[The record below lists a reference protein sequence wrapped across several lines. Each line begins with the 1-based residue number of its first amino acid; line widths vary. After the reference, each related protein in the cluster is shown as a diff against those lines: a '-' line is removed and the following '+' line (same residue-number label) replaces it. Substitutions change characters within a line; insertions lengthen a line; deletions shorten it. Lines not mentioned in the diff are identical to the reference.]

1 MTDQDNRTPAQI
13 FADNITGANQ
23 PAPTQPIAQPI
34 DPRTDSIDALHQ
46 RTEGK

>member
-1 MTDQDNRTPAQI
+1 MSEYDDRTPAQK

-34 DPRTDSIDALHQ
+34 DPRTDSLDALHQ

>member
-1 MTDQDNRTPAQI
+1 MTEHDDRTPAQI

-23 PAPTQPIAQPI
+23 PTPTEPIAQPI
-34 DPRTDSIDALHQ
+34 NPHTDNIAALHQ